1 MSESAAILYLHAVTS
16 LHPGSGTALGVVDLP
31 VQRERHTNWP
41 VVPGSSLKGVLRDVL
56 RKAMRAHL
64 GGNGEWEAI
73 FGPETSNAS
82 KHAGAVTF
90 TDARLLAFPVRSL
103 KGVFAW
109 VTCKAVLDRYARDL
123 TLAGITADGLSV
135 SDPPTGYMLAPKN
148 CPLLIEDN
156 AALLEEF
163 DFTRAGDSAPVAEW
177 LSRHAGVDAA
187 ARERLRSHLVVLNE
201 TDFTHFAVH
210 ATEIIARVGIDA
222 KTRTVRN
229 GALFYEEFL
238 PPETLL
244 YAVILASPSR
254 RQEMAMGSGAIL
266 ARLAEH
272 MPPVLQIGAGETIGK
287 GRVAALLRRAE
298 VHQ

>member
-1 MSESAAILYLHAVTS
+1 MPDSAAILYLHAVTS

-31 VQRERHTNWP
+31 IQRERHTNWP
-41 VVPGSSLKGVLRDVL
+41 VVPGPSLKGVLRE
-56 RKAMRAHL
+56 AMRPRL
-64 GGNGEWEAI
+64 GGNGEWHAI
-73 FGPETSNAS
+73 FGPETKNAS
-82 KHAGAVTF
+82 AHAGAVTF

-135 SDPPTGYMLAPKN
+135 SDPPTGHMLAPKN

-187 ARERLRSHLVVLNE
+187 AQERLRSHLVVLNE

-222 KTRTVRN
+222 KTRTVRDK
-229 GALFYEEFL
+229 ALFYEEFL

-254 RQEMAMGSGAIL
+254 RQEMAMESGVIL

-287 GRVAALLRRAE
+287 GLVAALLRRAE
-298 VHQ
+298 MHQ